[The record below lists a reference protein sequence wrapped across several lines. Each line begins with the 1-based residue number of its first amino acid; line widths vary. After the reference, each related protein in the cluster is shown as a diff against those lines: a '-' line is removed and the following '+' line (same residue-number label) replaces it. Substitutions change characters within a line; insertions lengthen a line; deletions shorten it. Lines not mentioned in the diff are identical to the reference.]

1 MRGDGK
7 IHLCAA
13 VWRGEPMIDGA
24 VYIIFGIVCVA
35 VARYWRRIAAGIVE
49 FKKCLKAA
57 DDFLIGPPS

>member
-1 MRGDGK
+1 
-7 IHLCAA
+7 
-13 VWRGEPMIDGA
+13 MIDGA